1 MNQKDINVQLSYAV
15 YFAHEKVQTDPGLG
29 KLRHL

>member
-15 YFAHEKVQTDPGLG
+15 YFYYENTHTNPRMG

>member
-15 YFAHEKVQTDPGLG
+15 YFKHENTQTNP
-29 KLRHL
+29 